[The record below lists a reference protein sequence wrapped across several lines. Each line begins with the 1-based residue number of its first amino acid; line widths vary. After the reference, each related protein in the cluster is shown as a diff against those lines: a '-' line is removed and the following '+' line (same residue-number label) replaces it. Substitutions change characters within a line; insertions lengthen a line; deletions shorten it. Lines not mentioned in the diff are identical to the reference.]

1 MSSLS
6 SPRDEVVCLN
16 LDGGSY
22 ELGVGECRELIRF
35 LERRGERSERNPA
48 RVFARRLEALLD
60 GRAGVQPDDVTEEEL
75 DAVADAAWD
84 WLQRDGPDRFPER
97 VLLLLDVVR
106 ARHAR
111 D

>member
-16 LDGGSY
+16 LGFGSC

-35 LERRGERSERNPA
+35 LERRGEGSERSPA
-48 RVFARRLEALLD
+48 RMFARRLEALLD

-75 DAVADAAWD
+75 DTVADAAWD
-84 WLQRDGPDRFPER
+84 WLQRDGADRFPER

>member
-6 SPRDEVVCLN
+6 SARDEVVCLR
-16 LDGGSY
+16 LGFGSY

-35 LERRGERSERNPA
+35 LDPRREPSERNPA
-48 RVFARRLEALLD
+48 SLLAHRLEALLD
-60 GRAGVQPDDVTEEEL
+60 GRAGIQPGDVTEEEL
-75 DAVADAAWD
+75 DAVADAAWE
-84 WLQRDGPDRFPER
+84 WLQRAGPDRFPER

>member
-1 MSSLS
+1 MSGLS
-6 SPRDEVVCLN
+6 FPRDEVVFLS
-16 LDGGSY
+16 LDFGAY

-35 LERRGERSERNPA
+35 LDRCGEPSEPNPA
-48 RVFARRLEALLD
+48 RVCARRLEALLD
-60 GRAGVQPDDVTEEEL
+60 GRTAIQPGDVTEEEL

-97 VLLLLDVVR
+97 VLLVLDVVR